1 MLPHT
6 RRQAKGVDMAKL
18 TAMQVR
24 NAKEA
29 GRYVDGQGL
38 FLEVGKTGSR
48 SWIVRVQVAGKRRD
62 IGLGSAHDVT
72 LADARTKAE
81 EVRRALREGR
91 DVVAEKRA
99 AKAEPVKLPTF
110 REAAIQVHR
119 EHLPTWKNSKH
130 ADQWLATLEQHAFP
144 RLGDIPV
151 SDVTGPMVRD
161 TLAEIWLVI
170 PETARRVRQRIG
182 AVLDWAHAKGWR
194 ETDAP
199 LRAITKGLPKQPKK
213 DNHFAAIPW
222 KELPVFLER
231 LRTNDR
237 VGEPY
242 RLAMEFLILTA
253 ARSGEVRGARWSEV
267 DVSRMEWRIPGERM
281 KAGKPHTI
289 PLSTRA
295 LAILSRMQELRTS
308 DDSGALIFEGSRKGS
323 PMSDMTL
330 TMMLRRMDVDFTVH
344 GFRSCFRD
352 WAAEAT
358 NFSREVCEAALAHT
372 VENRVEA
379 AYRRGDL
386 LEKRRKLMDAWGGFC
401 VGVGG
406 TVVSISRLKAKL

>member
-1 MLPHT
+1 M
-6 RRQAKGVDMAKL
+6 GNL
-18 TAMQVR
+18 TALRVR
-24 NAKEA
+24 AIKNPGKYTDGA
-29 GRYVDGQGL
+29 GLMLV
-38 FLEVGKTGSR
+38 VGNDGSR
-48 SWIVRVQVAGKRRD
+48 KWVLRVQANGKRRD
-62 IGLGSAHDVT
+62 IGLGPASDVS
-72 LADARTKAE
+72 LADARTKADE
-81 EVRRALREGR
+81 CKQAIREGR
-91 DVVAEKRA
+91 DPVAERRA
-99 AKAEPVKLPTF
+99 AKAEPVKMPTF
-110 REAAIQVHR
+110 REAAIMVHK
-119 EHLPTWKNSKH
+119 EHLPSWKNAKH
-130 ADQWLATLEQHAFP
+130 GAQWLASLEAYAFP
-144 RLGDIPV
+144 KLGDIPV
-151 SDVTGPMVRD
+151 CDVTGPMVRE
-161 TLAEIWLVI
+161 TLVEIWLTI

-222 KELPVFLER
+222 KELPAFLQR

-253 ARSGEVRGARWSEV
+253 ARSGEVRGARWSEI
-267 DVSRMEWRIPGERM
+267 DVGSAEWRIPGDRM
-281 KAGKPHTI
+281 KAGKPHTV

-308 DDSGALIFEGSRKGS
+308 EDTGALIFEGSRTGS

-330 TMMLRRMDVDFTVH
+330 TMILRRMDAEFTVH

-358 NFSREVCEAALAHT
+358 NFPRDVCEAALAHAL
-372 VENRVEA
+372 ESRVEA
-379 AYRRGDL
+379 AYRRSDL
-386 LEKRRKLMDAWGGFC
+386 LEKRRKLMDAWAGFC
-401 VGVGG
+401 LGG
-406 TVVSISRLKAKL
+406 TGKVVHLARRL

>member
-1 MLPHT
+1 M
-6 RRQAKGVDMAKL
+6 GNL
-18 TAMQVR
+18 TALRVKAIK
-24 NAKEA
+24 NPGKYTDGA
-29 GRYVDGQGL
+29 GLMLV
-38 FLEVGKTGSR
+38 VGNDGSR
-48 SWIVRVQVAGKRRD
+48 KWVLRVQANGKRRD
-62 IGLGSAHDVT
+62 IGLGPASEVS
-72 LADARTKAE
+72 LADARMKADE
-81 EVRRALREGR
+81 CKKAIREGR
-91 DVVAEKRA
+91 DPVAERRA
-99 AKAEPVKLPTF
+99 AKAEPAKMPTF
-110 REAAIQVHR
+110 RESAMMVHK
-119 EHLPTWKNSKH
+119 EHLPSWKNAKH
-130 ADQWLATLEQHAFP
+130 GAQWLASLEAHAFP

-151 SDVTGPMVRD
+151 CDVTGPMVRD

-170 PETARRVRQRIG
+170 PETGRRVRQRIG

-222 KELPVFLER
+222 KELPAFLER

-237 VGEPY
+237 VGEPF

-267 DVSRMEWRIPGERM
+267 DVSSSEWRIPGERM
-281 KAGKPHTI
+281 KAGKPHNV
-289 PLSTRA
+289 PLSARA

-330 TMMLRRMDVDFTVH
+330 TMMLRRMDLDFTVH

-386 LEKRRKLMDAWGGFC
+386 LDKRRKLMDAWDGFC
-401 VGVGG
+401 VGG
-406 TVVSISRLKAKL
+406 TGKVVPMSRRKVSE

>member
-1 MLPHT
+1 M
-6 RRQAKGVDMAKL
+6 GNL
-18 TAMQVR
+18 TALRVKSIK
-24 NAKEA
+24 NPGKYTDGA
-29 GRYVDGQGL
+29 GLMLV
-38 FLEVGKTGSR
+38 VGTDGSR
-48 SWIVRVQVAGKRRD
+48 KWVLRVQANGKRRD
-62 IGLGSAHDVT
+62 IGLGPASDVS
-72 LADARTKAE
+72 LADARMKADE
-81 EVRRALREGR
+81 CKKAIREGR
-91 DVVAEKRA
+91 DPVAERRA
-99 AKAEPVKLPTF
+99 TKAEPVKIPTF
-110 REAAIQVHR
+110 REAAMMVHK
-119 EHLPTWKNSKH
+119 EHLPSWKNAKH
-130 ADQWLATLEQHAFP
+130 GAQWLASLEAHAFP

-151 SDVTGPMVRD
+151 CDVTGPMVRD

-170 PETARRVRQRIG
+170 PETGRRVRQRIG

-194 ETDAP
+194 DTDAP

-213 DNHFAAIPW
+213 DSHFAAIPW
-222 KELPVFLER
+222 KELPGFLER

-267 DVSRMEWRIPGERM
+267 DVSSSEWRIPGERM
-281 KAGKPHTI
+281 KAGKPHTV
-289 PLSTRA
+289 PLSACA

-308 DDSGALIFEGSRKGS
+308 DDKGALIFEGSRKGS

-358 NFSREVCEAALAHT
+358 NFPRDVCEAALAHAI
-372 VENRVEA
+372 ENRVEA
-379 AYRRGDL
+379 AYRRSDL

-401 VGVGG
+401 VGG
-406 TVVSISRLKAKL
+406 TGEVVSFAKKRK